1 MKKLWIVLS
10 IVVLAFSAITN
21 KSIDSLESV
30 TDANHEEVLEV
41 GTLIVPKLKAI
52 IRGVVAA
59 L

>member
-1 MKKLWIVLS
+1 MGMR
-10 IVVLAFSAITN
+10 VLAFSAITN
-21 KSIDSLESV
+21 KSIDSIDSEV
-30 TDANHEEVLEV
+30 DANHEEVLEV